1 MLQEGESQQI
11 DGVSS
16 FSYEE
21 QINTSLF
28 IKKEQI
34 DDQSDQ
40 SMHSE
45 E

>member
-11 DGVSS
+11 DRVSS

-21 QINTSLF
+21 QINTSIF
-28 IKKEQI
+28 IKQEQI

-40 SMHSE
+40 TMNSE